1 MKALFIVVK
10 FTVRATRGRS
20 GVNDRN
26 GERRLR
32 RDGATNDAERDLVLE
47 PSRSVRVVAE
57 TDVLVVG
64 GGPAGVGAA
73 VAASREGARTLLA
86 ERYPYLGG
94 MAAGGM
100 VLVIDDMMDGARQT
114 VLGIAQ
120 EYAERLARIGAAVS
134 PPVEDRYRVDQVL
147 WDRWARWGAIDLY
160 AHGHMKPITY
170 AVAFDPDG
178 WKRVSN
184 DLVRDAGVELRLHS
198 WFSRPIMEGDR
209 VAGAVFETPEGRQ
222 AVRAEIVIDATG
234 DAAVAAQTD
243 APIEHG
249 RYFITLVHRYG
260 GVDTDRAMRFE
271 REHPE
276 KAAALNAEAK
286 RLLGGSWDM
295 WWLLTPLPG
304 VVWCNCPHLLGYDST
319 SVEDLTKAE
328 FEARAKIEA
337 TFAFAKGN
345 IPGFERAFLLDTA
358 PQMGVRQGRLLQGEY
373 VVTAE
378 DIKNARWF
386 PDSVARGRDYFTPYR
401 SLVPQRIEQLLV
413 AGRCYSAT
421 PIAQRSSREI
431 GPCVVMGQAAG
442 VAAAAALDA
451 GVTVRGVDVPTVQR
465 RLRAQGADPGDEQ
478 PAVAAELTVAGLGP
492 EVER

>member
-1 MKALFIVVK
+1 MK
-10 FTVRATRGRS
+10 
-20 GVNDRN
+20 
-26 GERRLR
+26 E
-32 RDGATNDAERDLVLE
+32 AEKISVIE
-47 PSRSVRVVAE
+47 PSRKVPVVAE

-73 VAASREGARTLLA
+73 VASSREGARTLLA

-94 MAAGGM
+94 MASGGM
-100 VLVIDDMMDGARQT
+100 VLVIDDMMDGPRQT

-120 EYAERLARIGAAVS
+120 EFSERLERIGAAVY
-134 PPVEDRYRVDQVL
+134 PPVEDRYRVDQEL
-147 WDRWARWGAIDLY
+147 WNKWARWGAIDLY
-160 AHGHMKPITY
+160 AHGRMKPITY

-184 DLVRDAGVELRLHS
+184 DLVRDARVELRLHS

-209 VAGAVFETPEGRQ
+209 VVGAIFETPEGRQ
-222 AVRAEIVIDATG
+222 AIRAKIVIDATG
-234 DAAVAAQTD
+234 DAAVAAQTG
-243 APIEHG
+243 APIEQG

-260 GVDTDRAMRFE
+260 GVDTDRAIRFE
-271 REHPE
+271 IEHPK
-276 KAAALNAEAK
+276 KAAALNSEAR

-304 VVWCNCPHLLGYDST
+304 VIWCNCPHLRGYDST

-328 FEARAKIEA
+328 FDARAKIVS
-337 TFAFAKGN
+337 TFKFAKEN
-345 IPGFERAFLLDTA
+345 IPGFENAFLLDA
-358 PQMGVRQGRLLQGEY
+358 AAQMGVRQGRLLQGEY

-378 DIKNARWF
+378 DIQEGRWF
-386 PDSVARGRDYFTPYR
+386 PDSVARGRNYFTPYR
-401 SLVPQRIEQLLV
+401 ALVPQRLDQLLV

-442 VAAAAALDA
+442 VAAAVALDA
-451 GVTVRGVDVPTVQR
+451 GVTARAVDVPTVQR
-465 RLRAQGADPGDEQ
+465 RLRAQGADPGDV
-478 PAVAAELTVAGLGP
+478 PPTAAAELVTAATGRGA
-492 EVER
+492 ER